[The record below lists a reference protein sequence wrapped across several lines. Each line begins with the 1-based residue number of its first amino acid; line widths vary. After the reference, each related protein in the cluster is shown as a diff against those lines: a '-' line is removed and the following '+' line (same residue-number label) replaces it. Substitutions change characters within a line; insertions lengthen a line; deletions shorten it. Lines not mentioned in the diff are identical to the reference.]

1 MSTLTVADLI
11 REGRY
16 HAAVVRMQDLCRIQD
31 PEVPVDAEQVRA
43 EYEATRARLREAV
56 PPAPFRMT
64 VQYVNGG
71 QR

>member
-1 MSTLTVADLI
+1 MSSLTVADLI
-11 REGRY
+11 AERRY
-16 HAAVVRMQDLCRIQD
+16 HAAVARMQGLCAIAD
-31 PEVPVDAEQVRA
+31 PEVPVDADEVRA
-43 EYEATRARLREAV
+43 QYEATRARLREAV